1 MAVNGIGNGYFYPVK
16 IQETVGMKASDSKP
30 SSRTV
35 VNNGGVSYEKSISD
49 AVSSGLD
56 FIQEVEKRNS
66 GTKFFVGTVGYGQTY
81 GNSSD
86 VNFVIHPKYLDK
98 LGTDEEARMTFEK
111 DVKFLT
117 NCSKQF
123 KAQMK
128 AQGREVVSDGWFC
141 DENGNWGGW
150 VITKNSDKSSFLK
163 KMSDHT
169 NEILEKKLA
178 KKKGKAC
185 RAYLQNRFKGIQ
197 FRLTGGDEKCR

>member
-16 IQETVGMKASDSKP
+16 NQETVGMKASDSKP

-49 AVSSGLD
+49 AASSGLD

-66 GTKFFVGTVGYGQTY
+66 GTKFFV
-81 GNSSD
+81 
-86 VNFVIHPKYLDK
+86 
-98 LGTDEEARMTFEK
+98 GTDEEARMTFEK

-185 RAYLQNRFKGIQ
+185 RAYLQNRFMGIQ

>member
-1 MAVNGIGNGYFYPVK
+1 M
-16 IQETVGMKASDSKP
+16 
-30 SSRTV
+30 

-49 AVSSGLD
+49 AASSGLD

-117 NCSKQF
+117 NRSKQF

-163 KMSDHT
+163 KM
-169 NEILEKKLA
+169 KK
-178 KKKGKAC
+178 
-185 RAYLQNRFKGIQ
+185 IS
-197 FRLTGGDEKCR
+197 

>member
-1 MAVNGIGNGYFYPVK
+1 MKKFLLLNSPIFWDSIKEKEQYLSPLGLGY
-16 IQETVGMKASDSKP
+16 IAT
-30 SSRTV
+30 
-35 VNNGGVSYEKSISD
+35 
-49 AVSSGLD
+49 
-56 FIQEVEKRNS
+56 
-66 GTKFFVGTVGYGQTY
+66 
-81 GNSSD
+81 
-86 VNFVIHPKYLDK
+86 YLDK

>member
-16 IQETVGMKASDSKP
+16 NQETVGMKASDSKP

-49 AVSSGLD
+49 AASSGLD

-123 KAQMK
+123 
-128 AQGREVVSDGWFC
+128 C

-185 RAYLQNRFKGIQ
+185 RAYLQNRFMGIQ

>member
-1 MAVNGIGNGYFYPVK
+1 
-16 IQETVGMKASDSKP
+16 
-30 SSRTV
+30 
-35 VNNGGVSYEKSISD
+35 
-49 AVSSGLD
+49 
-56 FIQEVEKRNS
+56 
-66 GTKFFVGTVGYGQTY
+66 
-81 GNSSD
+81 
-86 VNFVIHPKYLDK
+86 
-98 LGTDEEARMTFEK
+98 MTFEK

-178 KKKGKAC
+178 NKTDLRGFNFDLQEEMKNAGKWTE
-185 RAYLQNRFKGIQ
+185 RSWFQDSWN
-197 FRLTGGDEKCR
+197 

>member
-16 IQETVGMKASDSKP
+16 NQETVGMKASDSKP

-49 AVSSGLD
+49 AASSGLD

-141 DENGNWGGW
+141 DEIGNCGGW

-169 NEILEKKLA
+169 YEILEKKLA

>member
-16 IQETVGMKASDSKP
+16 NQETVGMKASDSKP

-49 AVSSGLD
+49 AASSGLD

-117 NCSKQF
+117 NCQT
-123 KAQMK
+123 
-128 AQGREVVSDGWFC
+128 V
-141 DENGNWGGW
+141 
-150 VITKNSDKSSFLK
+150 
-163 KMSDHT
+163 
-169 NEILEKKLA
+169 
-178 KKKGKAC
+178 
-185 RAYLQNRFKGIQ
+185 
-197 FRLTGGDEKCR
+197 